1 MAGLARLFFSVVI
14 DLYSLSAFLL
24 FFSCNFHAILAC
36 IVCVTLLIH
45 KNSLI
50 RFCILALKYLLYNSF
65 IFSSALIIS
74 YLFTFFKPNIN
85 YFFFIFP
92 IAFWQLMWIKKR
104 ELLLSLKNK
113 LIFFIV
119 ILFYSIFIV
128 IAIFSLDWIV
138 IF

>member
-1 MAGLARLFFSVVI
+1 MNFQQKFKTSDFSKALILLAGLARLFFSVVI

-92 IAFWQLMWIKKR
+92 IEFGQLVRISRILYFFAFIYC
-104 ELLLSLKNK
+104 
-113 LIFFIV
+113 FFI
-119 ILFYSIFIV
+119 IMLI
-128 IAIFSLDWIV
+128 
-138 IF
+138 